1 MTMDQAAIFL
11 ASSIL
16 AGLASIIIIGVILVI
31 NNLLHKYW
39 KSFNLYRIVDPNARF
54 AEPHELE
61 KIDKDK
67 K

>member
-11 ASSIL
+11 SSSIL
-16 AGLASIIIIGVILVI
+16 VGLAAILIFAVILVI

-39 KSFNLYRIVDPNARF
+39 KPFNLYRIVDPNIRF
-54 AEPHELE
+54 AEPHEL
-61 KIDKDK
+61 DQAHRNK

>member
-1 MTMDQAAIFL
+1 MTMDQAAVFL

-16 AGLASIIIIGVILVI
+16 VGLAAILIFAVILII

-39 KSFNLYRIVDPNARF
+39 KPFNLYRIVDPNVRF
-54 AEPHELE
+54 AEPQELE
-61 KIDKDK
+61 KINKDK

>member
-1 MTMDQAAIFL
+1 MTMDQAAVFL
-11 ASSIL
+11 AGSIL
-16 AGLASIIIIGVILVI
+16 FAISVIIITAALLVV

-54 AEPHELE
+54 AEPQELE
-61 KIDKDK
+61 SINKDK

>member
-1 MTMDQAAIFL
+1 MNMDQAAVFL

-16 AGLASIIIIGVILVI
+16 VGLAAIIIFAIILVI

-39 KSFNLYRIVDPNARF
+39 KPFNLYRIIDPNARF

-61 KIDKDK
+61 KLNKDK

>member
-1 MTMDQAAIFL
+1 MSMDQAAVFL

-16 AGLASIIIIGVILVI
+16 VGIAAILIFAVIVII
-31 NNLLHKYW
+31 NNLLHKHW
-39 KSFNLYRIVDPNARF
+39 KPFHLYRIVDPNIRF

>member
-1 MTMDQAAIFL
+1 MDQAAVFL

-16 AGLASIIIIGVILVI
+16 IGLSAILIFAVILII
-31 NNLLHKYW
+31 NNLLHRHW
-39 KSFNLYRIVDPNARF
+39 KPFNLYRIVDPNMRF

>member
-1 MTMDQAAIFL
+1 MTMDQAAVFL

-16 AGLASIIIIGVILVI
+16 VGITAIIVTIIVVII
-31 NNLLHKYW
+31 NNLLHRYW
-39 KSFNLYRIVDPNARF
+39 KPFNLYKLIDSPRF

-61 KIDKDK
+61 KMDKDK